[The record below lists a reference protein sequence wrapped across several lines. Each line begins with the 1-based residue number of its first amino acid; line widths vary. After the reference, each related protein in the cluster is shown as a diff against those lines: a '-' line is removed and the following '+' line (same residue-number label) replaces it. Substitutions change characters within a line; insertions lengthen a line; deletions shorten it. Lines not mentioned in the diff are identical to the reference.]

1 LFQALQ
7 AFLGALCTSGGRLLN
22 GLPARRALILACIAA
37 PVGANGWRGGAI
49 FAAFPDLTGA
59 VLAPLPAGFSRRLG
73 MALLGRLGGGRA
85 FAAAA
90 LAALV
95 SRGCLALAFLRTRLD
110 APGLIVARLI
120 AAQVVIALARVLTHL
135 AGFAG

>member
-1 LFQALQ
+1 MFQALQ

-73 MALLGRLGGGRA
+73 LALLGRDRA